1 MLPGS
6 ESNNRTFL
14 VDFFWL
20 YNMGLVENF
29 KRFVHSITTE
39 NHYASY
45 GSPYKN
51 SSINN
56 IGNVDESNGTSRSD
70 EFNRLNTLNSS
81 SNSIAESGGG
91 NGAGV
96 SQSRNDSPAK
106 FGYRPGLRT
115 AHANS
120 SDFQLQNLGQQPFPS
135 IDSLWDRIE
144 AWLEEEYPELGD
156 SLNNGATT
164 ADLNEFE
171 NDRGVGSLPIEV
183 RQFIKRHDG
192 QMNEGKPA
200 GLLMGL
206 TLLDLESIA
215 EEHNIWG
222 RVAERIEKQK
232 YILQHR
238 QKQDQMREG
247 KVSQQGNSY
256 NSAEN
261 SFIANQKSIP
271 PNAIQPVYAHK
282 GWIPFTKD
290 YYGNQI
296 AIDLVPGPKGSW
308 GQIILFGRDFDTK
321 LVIASN
327 LQEFLYVFLS
337 DLEGGRYAVDQGKQN
352 ERYGY
357 LESTRDDDYIIGDD
371 EEDQGDLCFFDKD
384 NEFGNDFKGKGKVSY
399 IDIMKCRALKKYG
412 ITDVENYSTTYTMK
426 RNQVYSSMPSSA
438 ATQNSAGIDAQKSST
453 TLLNMDNSKVSL
465 PKETII
471 DDYKSPD
478 SKTESTANEGV
489 TSASNVAS
497 DYQALQS
504 EDAKVAGAQSDVAS
518 AEKDSNKV
526 QESSQVDLGDKSNAN
541 DADQNKT
548 NSGEAIH
555 NIDAVSESNGKEYAK
570 EGEPT
575 SADLKEVPL

>member
-1 MLPGS
+1 
-6 ESNNRTFL
+6 
-14 VDFFWL
+14 
-20 YNMGLVENF
+20 MGLVENF

-51 SSINN
+51 SSISN
-56 IGNVDESNGTSRSD
+56 IGNVDESNGASRSD

-81 SNSIAESGGG
+81 SNSITEGGGG

-96 SQSRNDSPAK
+96 SQSRNESPAK

-156 SLNNGATT
+156 SLNSGATT

-183 RQFIKRHDG
+183 RQFFKRHDG
-192 QMNEGKPA
+192 QINEGKPA

-215 EEHNIWG
+215 EEHSIWG
-222 RVAERIEKQK
+222 RVAERIEKQR
-232 YILQHR
+232 YILEHR

-247 KVSQQGNSY
+247 KVSQQTPLYSG
-256 NSAEN
+256 AEN

-296 AIDLVPGPKGSW
+296 AFDLVPGPKGTW

-327 LQEFLYVFLS
+327 LQEFLYIFLS
-337 DLEGGRYAVDQGKQN
+337 DLEAGRYSVDQGKQN

-357 LESTRDDDYIIGDD
+357 LESTRNDDDYIIGDD
-371 EEDQGDLCFFDKD
+371 EEDQGDLCFYDKD

-399 IDIMKCRALKKYG
+399 IDIMKRRALKKYG
-412 ITDVENYSTTYTMK
+412 ITDVENYSTAYTMK
-426 RNQVYSSMPSSA
+426 RNQVYSGAPSTA
-438 ATQNSAGIDAQKSST
+438 ATQNSARIDAQKSST

-471 DDYKSPD
+471 DDYKSPE
-478 SKTESTANEGV
+478 SKTESTANDDL
-489 TSASNVAS
+489 TSATNVAGGS
-497 DYQALQS
+497 QASQS
-504 EDAKVAGAQSDVAS
+504 EDAKITEAQDDAAA
-518 AEKDSNKV
+518 AERGSNKV
-526 QESSQVDLGDKSNAN
+526 EESSQVDLGDNTKPN
-541 DADQNKT
+541 DANENKN
-548 NSGEAIH
+548 NSGEAS
-555 NIDAVSESNGKEYAK
+555 DKADVASESSGKEDAENK
-570 EGEPT
+570 KQGPQT
-575 SADLKEVPL
+575 SSDLKEVPL